1 MGDNYDDDWD
11 TDSDNEEN
19 DPDALERKRDL
30 MRNSAEAFEKAR
42 SNTNTHTNTPAS
54 SPTSSPRGS
63 AREEAAT
70 LSAELQTSIIG
81 LLKEAGIT
89 ASFNKFQK
97 LTIQN
102 LDAGASGRVKPILS
116 ESGLGSPFDPEKVQ
130 EIINSPEK
138 QQQLID
144 KVKAAKAGNANE
156 NEPLAASNDASTSNS
171 PSNTATPPPASPVV
185 ARVPSPPP
193 KAPGEPVENL
203 ADTAAKALRE
213 LRANMGMGELENVDV
228 DDPDDEW
235 DPDEAAKP
243 DEAKG
248 TTKEGAPPPP
258 PPPAVVTPPPS
269 PLLPVAKAPTPEP
282 QEEKVPEIKSE
293 HLDTLFWQT
302 EGKIWSAN
310 ATQTHVMTNVMTE
323 REAQYL
329 AESLNPNLQAQVQ
342 KSKSQNGYRVMI
354 SNDNLTAVI
363 DNKEELLSEGYS
375 AQLNLR
381 SVVAQ
386 NVHGKGPIYFNRQ
399 NWKQVTSEVDFA
411 KEKDRHLVSL
421 GSSQTRER
429 LFIDLQSETINK
441 LYNDIAKQCQGKTP
455 EEILKIVN
463 KEIDK
468 ITAPEGSNR
477 EQIERQLDAR
487 LDKYLDDRE
496 KGLKPPNPRNRDVQI
511 DELMQEGILVC
522 RHKGLLAGAMMG
534 RLVQNK
540 LLPEGSTRQ
549 YRSDIQDSKG
559 NAIGAHCWSV
569 YREAQSGKLWVNDPR
584 WAHVV
589 QVTGT
594 PENALQIGYGVPAI
608 KMMVERLDKLDASV
622 SPPVKAKLERAAG
635 QPQQNNPAAAAPPPP
650 PPPPAAG
657 APQQN
662 PAAAAPPPPPPPPAA
677 GAPQQNPAAAAPPPP
692 PPPPAAGAPQQNPAA
707 AAPPPLPIAPDA
719 RDATVGLTDTQKAKL
734 EEFKKG
740 LKTHLEKQG
749 AAEQKAD
756 AAAPKD
762 FKDLWVDNMKDMWK
776 QTKSTFTDATPP
788 KDEYEA
794 FAQLFLLIMQ
804 MFAQLT
810 SPASAA
816 IKAGLDKAW
825 GNIKQEFYERQ
836 AKKQGD
842 NYNNIEK
849 QEQRLADL
857 DKQIEESQTKI
868 ASGKLSEHQLKFEN
882 AKLSVLQDV
891 RSQTE
896 AHINELRVAQ
906 NNPDALAV
914 QLQNA
919 PSPPDAVDELE
930 DLIVANAAPEP
941 APQPQ
946 PVAAVA
952 PNPAGPGAVP
962 PPPPPPFKFPGNK
975 DELFQVAQVIAS
987 AVKNNKPLPAGWPPN
1002 IKALDDM
1009 AKNKGGVPGVS
1020 QADFYDIIEAAQRPT
1035 RPTPLPPVGSPAS
1048 GPLPGSQPLPA
1059 GVLPPPLATPTPVPA
1074 QPIPVA
1080 PLPQP
1085 KVAPAVAPPAMT
1097 DATAQELYNLILQ
1110 NNPRS
1115 NEQLKQKLNGPPP
1128 LDPNLAFIGKA
1139 SLLNVANAFG
1149 NKEAYNILKAAGA
1162 DEGFARRI
1170 DLTKQFGNVV
1180 KLKEN
1185 SANVPDSI
1193 KLKNG
1198 TTIQVNTRADFY
1210 NPQAGFALFHQQYRQ
1225 HTQNHASEPSAQTMS
1240 NMLEFTQK
1248 NGWSPNRKQAYL
1260 SRLNDQPNL
1269 PTLIPS
1275 GTTGHNVGVIIY
1287 KDKMIVAT
1295 GSGAKPSPIEIHN
1308 IKRPINEAQIQA
1320 LLDAASSNNKEAYRE
1335 AINNISKGVEYYPG
1349 KPQKTNNCSYINFVG
1364 AAEGLAYVQHI
1375 ERPNFNKKSAIEAA
1389 TVQRKIF
1396 TDASKNASISNM
1408 ANAFKSADPS
1418 EKQHAMTLVSKF
1430 IEKYR
1435 IKANDPHVPEDRRGI
1450 GKKANRRLEKLLDA
1464 LPPLERNQLLREH
1477 PLPPLSP
1484 LAIREGAIQLG
1495 PKLPPPPPQ
1504 SPPPGPQPVQ
1514 APAARVAPLPQPPMP
1529 MPARGAGPNTIK
1541 PFSVTY
1547 TGRSAQQQAD
1557 QIIAKFR
1564 EEIANGKKVAITY
1577 SANNDQANDIYR
1589 GYSGAPYAIKGRGQ
1603 AKVMHLVAQQIQA
1616 DPVLKANAH
1625 ILPVATSMHKGGDG
1639 QVNKAIMDR
1648 DLGNIAQHL
1657 GNGYTVLGYQNED
1670 SGNGYA
1676 VGGMNSRQVWDVT
1689 PNKEYFDQ
1697 RMAGMTR
1704 GEFTPEL
1711 QQAYNSG
1718 KTRPSIT
1725 SGPLPPPPPR
1735 TVGQTA
1741 PVPPANLPPPP
1752 NDVGRAALDVASPPV
1767 TPMRDHPPRI
1777 PVAHDPSQTVDELF
1791 RKLQENKDNL
1801 QAKTNV
1807 ESFKK
1812 VEAAAG
1818 QSAHVSISMYTTP
1831 DKDPSKITEVK
1842 AETKPGTSGVTM
1854 SIKNNLSDDQ
1864 RKQTIQQICD
1874 MAVLTAKPGAVLDIP
1889 VRDGPKRKEVEDALK
1904 QSLEKAG
1911 IPAEALK
1918 DGKVTIPQKPRA
1930 PTLGGNR
1937 DGG

>member
-30 MRNSAEAFEKAR
+30 MKNSAEAFEKAR
-42 SNTNTHTNTPAS
+42 SNTNTPTNTPAS

-116 ESGLGSPFDPEKVQ
+116 ESGLGSPFDPKKVQ

-171 PSNTATPPPASPVV
+171 ASNTATPPPASPVV

-235 DPDEAAKP
+235 DPDEPAKP

-248 TTKEGAPPPP
+248 TTKGAPQDNNPAAAAPLPPPP
-258 PPPAVVTPPPS
+258 PPVVVTPPPS

-386 NVHGKGPIYFNRQ
+386 NVHGKGPIYFNGQ

-487 LDKYLDDRE
+487 LDKYLNDRE
-496 KGLKPPNPRNRDVQI
+496 NGLKPPNPRNRDVQI

-635 QPQQNNPAAAAPPPP
+635 
-650 PPPPAAG
+650 

-662 PAAAAPPPPPPPPAA
+662 PAAAVSPSPPLPPPPVANAQGVPPTPVPQPAANPPPPPP
-677 GAPQQNPAAAAPPPP
+677 
-692 PPPPAAGAPQQNPAA
+692 
-707 AAPPPLPIAPDA
+707 IAPDA
-719 RDATVGLTDTQKAKL
+719 NDAQAGLTKDQIARL

-776 QTKSTFTDATPP
+776 QTKSAFTDATPP

-825 GNIKQEFYERQ
+825 GNIKQEFYTHQ

-849 QEQRLADL
+849 QEQRLSVL

-882 AKLSVLQDV
+882 AKLSVLLDV

-919 PSPPDAVDELE
+919 PNAPEPILNAEPPSVPDPVDEFE
-930 DLIVANAAPEP
+930 DLIVANAA
-941 APQPQ
+941 PQ

-952 PNPAGPGAVP
+952 PNPVPPGAVP

-1009 AKNKGGVPGVS
+1009 VKNKNGVPGVTP
-1020 QADFYDIIEAAQRPT
+1020 ADFYEIIEAAQRPT
-1035 RPTPLPPVGSPAS
+1035 RPAPLPPVGSPAS

-1059 GVLPPPLATPTPVPA
+1059 GVLPPPLATPTPVP
-1074 QPIPVA
+1074 
-1080 PLPQP
+1080 PQP
-1085 KVAPAVAPPAMT
+1085 RVAPAVAPPAMP

-1110 NNPRS
+1110 NNPSS

-1128 LDPNLAFIGKA
+1128 LDPNLAFSGKA
-1139 SLLNVANAFG
+1139 SLLNIAKAYVNNA
-1149 NKEAYNILKAAGA
+1149 AYEILKQAGA

-1225 HTQNHASEPSAQTMS
+1225 HIQNHASEPSAQTMS

-1248 NGWSPNRKQAYL
+1248 NGWSPNRNQAYL
-1260 SRLNDQPNL
+1260 TRLKDQPNL

-1275 GTTGHNVGVIIY
+1275 GTTGHNIGVIIY
-1287 KDKMIVAT
+1287 KNKMIVAT
-1295 GSGAKPSPIEIHN
+1295 GSGSNPSPIEIHN

-1320 LLDAASSNNKEAYRE
+1320 LFDAASSNNKEAYRL
-1335 AINNISKGVEYYPG
+1335 AINNISKGVEHYPG

-1364 AAEGLAYVQHI
+1364 AAEGLAYVQHM

-1396 TDASKNASISNM
+1396 TDASKNASIDNMTKALKSN
-1408 ANAFKSADPS
+1408 DPS

-1435 IKANDPHVPEDRRGI
+1435 IKANDSHVPEDRRGI

-1504 SPPPGPQPVQ
+1504 SQPPGPQPVQ
-1514 APAARVAPLPQPPMP
+1514 APAARVAPLPPPPMP
-1529 MPARGAGPNTIK
+1529 AAVPAPGAGPNTIK
-1541 PFSVTY
+1541 PFTVTY

-1589 GYSGAPYAIKGRGQ
+1589 GYSGAPYAIQGGGQ
-1603 AKVMHLVAQQIQA
+1603 AKVMQLVAQQIQA

-1625 ILPVATSMHKGGDG
+1625 ILPVATSMHMGGDG

-1777 PVAHDPSQTVDELF
+1777 PVAHDPSQTVEELF

-1889 VRDGPKRKEVEDALK
+1889 GNNREKRVEVEKALK
-1904 QSLEKAG
+1904 ESLRKAG
-1911 IPAEALK
+1911 YDPELLR

-1937 DGG
+1937 EGG